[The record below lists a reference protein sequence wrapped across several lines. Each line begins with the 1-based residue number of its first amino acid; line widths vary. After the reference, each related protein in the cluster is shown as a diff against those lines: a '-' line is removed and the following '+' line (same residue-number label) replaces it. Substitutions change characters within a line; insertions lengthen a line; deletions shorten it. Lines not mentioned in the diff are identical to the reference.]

1 MKLCFGAK
9 IDLHAQRVLD
19 VQFQSNNPQ
28 QRCATRE
35 IDQQI
40 EVASLLVETCCDRAE
55 DTHTACTLRRR
66 EGQNLLSLG
75 RQYFRWE
82 HRAILAGFETPGHAS
97 ESR

>member
-9 IDLHAQRVLD
+9 IDLHAKRVLD
-19 VQFQSNNPQ
+19 VQFQSDNPQ

-40 EVASLLVETCCDRAE
+40 EVASLLVKTFCDRAE
-55 DTHTACTLRRR
+55 DTHTACTLRCR

-75 RQYFRWE
+75 CECLRGE
-82 HRAILAGFETPGHAS
+82 HRAILAGFETPGHAG
-97 ESR
+97 ESQ